1 MSGRRCQAGLD
12 VSMPVLCYYAGDPA
26 RHRGCTVT
34 AEVVVGAVALCGF
47 CQRARSSLGKG
58 AAVRRLPAGPAV
70 DVLAWVA
77 DSDAAARQAQ
87 ERLAAAVSRARLR
100 GHSWAEIAGRLGVTR
115 QAAQQ
120 RFGRAGRPV
129 TG

>member
-12 VSMPVLCYYAGDPA
+12 VSMPVLCYYAADPA
-26 RHRGCTVT
+26 GRPACAVT
-34 AEVVVGAVALCGF
+34 AEVAIGPVALCGP
-47 CQRARSSLGKG
+47 CERTRSSLGKG
-58 AAVRRLPAGPAV
+58 AAPRRLPAAAAV

-77 DSDAAARQAQ
+77 DADADARQAQ
-87 ERLAAAVSRARLR
+87 ARLAGAVSRARLA

-120 RFGRAGRPV
+120 RFGRPV
-129 TG
+129 KG